1 MCHSL
6 ANMFFFFFLTAPIFG
21 QTKPTKLPLEV
32 VSIVSKTGFG
42 FSKIN
47 EVTVYCKFRL
57 QRRTSSRSSKGIK
70 SLIRYL

>member
-6 ANMFFFFFLTAPIFG
+6 AAILFLTAPIFG

-42 FSKIN
+42 FRKIN
-47 EVTVYCKFRL
+47 EK
-57 QRRTSSRSSKGIK
+57 TSFGF
-70 SLIRYL
+70 

>member
-1 MCHSL
+1 MCYSL
-6 ANMFFFFFLTAPIFG
+6 AAIFFLTAPIFG

-47 EVTVYCKFRL
+47 EVSLNKWTV
-57 QRRTSSRSSKGIK
+57 SKTRPEPK
-70 SLIRYL
+70 PVLT

>member
-6 ANMFFFFFLTAPIFG
+6 AAIFSTAPIFG
-21 QTKPTKLPLEV
+21 QTKPTKLPLA

-47 EVTVYCKFRL
+47 EK
-57 QRRTSSRSSKGIK
+57 TSFGF
-70 SLIRYL
+70 

>member
-6 ANMFFFFFLTAPIFG
+6 AAIFFLTAPIFG

-32 VSIVSKTGFG
+32 VSIVSKIVFG

-47 EVTVYCKFRL
+47 EK
-57 QRRTSSRSSKGIK
+57 TSFGF
-70 SLIRYL
+70 